1 MDNIVLVTRVRET
14 KGKGAARKL
23 RRNGQIPAIFYG
35 PKTKP
40 IMLTVDYP
48 ELERAARQGI
58 GENIIVDIEVQSDQ
72 GTETRKTMMKDLLID
87 PVKDTYLHA
96 DFYEISMD
104 SEITVGIPI
113 RLLNTPVGIATG
125 GVLQHIRRELTVSCL
140 PGNLVD
146 SLEMDAS
153 GLDIGDSL
161 HVRDIELPEGIT
173 SAEQG
178 HITIAVVA
186 APTVKPEEE
195 IEEVLEEKAM
205 EPVEKTSEES

>member
-205 EPVEKTSEES
+205 EPVDKTSEES